1 MKAALFFILACFTF
15 TAQAQQTERSMKVEL
30 PMSKVNPV
38 FTLREIVTFD
48 LVVITK
54 SVEDQNTLEPLT
66 VDDWR
71 YDEPNYFSGVR
82 VPNVV
87 LHVERKKKD
96 GRWESVPFR
105 ASSQGGGA
113 NLERLHA
120 NVTIE
125 VFPGSSKIQAALVL
139 QLAKQAVAEK
149 KTDEALKKE
158 MSELQKAI
166 RAEALGE
173 FRLTATYTGVS
184 RSGGRVILKAPPIE
198 FKIQE
203 TP

>member
-1 MKAALFFILACFTF
+1 MKI
-15 TAQAQQTERSMKVEL
+15 EL
-30 PMSKVNPV
+30 PKSNPDSV
-38 FTLREIVTFD
+38 FSLRESVQFN

-71 YDEPNYFSGVR
+71 YDEPNYFADGR

-87 LHVERKKKD
+87 LHVERKEKD
-96 GRWESVPFR
+96 GRWERVPFR

-120 NVTIE
+120 HLAVE
-125 VFPGSSKIQAALVL
+125 VFPGSSKVQMALAMY
-139 QLAKQAVAEK
+139 LARKAMAEK
-149 KTDEALKKE
+149 KTDESLKQEMAEIQKALK
-158 MSELQKAI
+158 
-166 RAEALGE
+166 AETLGE

-184 RSGGRVILKAPPIE
+184 RSGGRVIVKAPSIE

-203 TP
+203 AR